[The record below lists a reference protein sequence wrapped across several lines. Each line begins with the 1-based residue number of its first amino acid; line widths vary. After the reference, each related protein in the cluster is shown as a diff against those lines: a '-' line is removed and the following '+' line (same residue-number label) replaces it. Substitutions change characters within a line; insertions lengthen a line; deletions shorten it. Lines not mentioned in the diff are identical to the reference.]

1 MASLSPA
8 DPFPFPTHPR
18 VVMIGWKQKATRVPC
33 LTPKLDRSVKLK
45 ALLKRGGGGWW
56 GVGVGGGGAGEQCCW
71 LWTDAAAGRGG
82 GGG

>member
-18 VVMIGWKQKATRVPC
+18 EVMIGWKQNATRVPC

-45 ALLKRGGGGWW
+45 ALLKRGGGG
-56 GVGVGGGGAGEQCCW
+56 GGGGGAGEKCCW
-71 LWTDAAAGRGG
+71 LWTGAAAGRGG
-82 GGG
+82 G